1 MARGNTN
8 WVFIVDDD
16 EDDRFLV
23 QQIFNQ
29 QSPDSQLKTLSNGA
43 ELLETLAESIRLPNL
58 ILLDLNMPV
67 MSGLETL
74 ERVRQN
80 PAYESVPI
88 VILTTSDQAVDRQL
102 ASRLRANGFITKPPT
117 IKQYNEVV
125 LNLQREWLSDT
136 NRLAKSGN
144 A

>member
-1 MARGNTN
+1 MVQVSTDC
-8 WVFIVDDD
+8 VFIVDDD

-23 QQIFNQ
+23 QQIFEQ
-29 QSPDSQLKTLSNGA
+29 QSPESELRSLGNGA
-43 ELLETLAESIRLPNL
+43 ELLQTLAES

-88 VILTTSDQAVDRQL
+88 VILTTSDQAIDKQR
-102 ASRLRANGFITKPPT
+102 ATRLRANGFITKPPT
-117 IKQYNEVV
+117 IKQYNEIV
-125 LNLQREWLSDT
+125 LNLKRDWLSGKSI
-136 NRLAKSGN
+136 AKQAGN

>member
-1 MARGNTN
+1 MALGNTN

-23 QQIFNQ
+23 QQVFNQ
-29 QSPDSQLKTLSNGA
+29 QSPDSKLKALSNGA
-43 ELLETLAESIRLPNL
+43 ELLETLAESLTLPNL

-88 VILTTSDQAVDRQL
+88 VILTTSDQATDRQR

-125 LNLQREWLSDT
+125 LNLQRDWLSGGT
-136 NRLAKSGN
+136 TAAQTRNI
-144 A
+144 

>member
-1 MARGNTN
+1 MSTDC
-8 WVFIVDDD
+8 VFIVDDD

-23 QQIFNQ
+23 QQIFEQ
-29 QSPDSQLKTLSNGA
+29 QSPESELRTLVNGA
-43 ELLETLAESIRLPNL
+43 ELLQTLAESDNLPDL

-88 VILTTSDQAVDRQL
+88 VILTTSDQAIDKQR
-102 ASRLRANGFITKPPT
+102 ATRLRANGFITKPPT
-117 IKQYNEVV
+117 IKQYNEIV
-125 LNLQREWLSDT
+125 LNLKRDWLSG
-136 NRLAKSGN
+136 KSTLNQAGN

>member
-23 QQIFNQ
+23 QQVFNQ
-29 QSPDSQLKTLSNGA
+29 QSPDSQLKALSNGA
-43 ELLETLAESIRLPNL
+43 ELLETLAESEPLPNL

-88 VILTTSDQAVDRQL
+88 VILTTSDQAIDRQR

-117 IKQYNEVV
+117 IRQYNEVV
-125 LNLQREWLSDT
+125 LNLQREWLSGSSAGGHARNT
-136 NRLAKSGN
+136 
-144 A
+144 

>member
-1 MARGNTN
+1 MARSNTN

-23 QQIFNQ
+23 QQVFNQ

-43 ELLETLAESIRLPNL
+43 ELLETLAESVRLPNL

-88 VILTTSDQAVDRQL
+88 VILTTSDQAIDRQV

-136 NRLAKSGN
+136 NRLAQSGN

>member
-1 MARGNTN
+1 MVQVSTDC
-8 WVFIVDDD
+8 VFIVDDD

-23 QQIFNQ
+23 QQIFEQ
-29 QSPDSQLKTLSNGA
+29 QSPELELRSLVNGA
-43 ELLETLAESIRLPNL
+43 ELLRTLAESESLPGL

-88 VILTTSDQAVDRQL
+88 VILTTSDQAADKQR
-102 ASRLRANGFITKPPT
+102 ATRLRANGFITKPPT
-117 IKQYNEVV
+117 IKQYNEIV
-125 LNLQREWLSDT
+125 LNLKRDWLSGKP
-136 NRLAKSGN
+136 AHKQAGN

>member
-1 MARGNTN
+1 MVQVSTDC
-8 WVFIVDDD
+8 VFIVDDD

-23 QQIFNQ
+23 QQIFEQ
-29 QSPDSQLKTLSNGA
+29 QSPESELRSLVNGA
-43 ELLETLAESIRLPNL
+43 ELLQTLAESSSLPDL

-80 PAYESVPI
+80 PAYASVPI
-88 VILTTSDQAVDRQL
+88 VILTTSDQAVDKQR
-102 ASRLRANGFITKPPT
+102 AARLRADGFITKPPT
-117 IKQYNEVV
+117 IKQYNEIV
-125 LNLQREWLSDT
+125 LNLKRDWLSGT
-136 NRLAKSGN
+136 SSLKRAGN